1 MTDWNEPKTV
11 ENKLLVMWIIWGAMM
26 GSLVFYIVI
35 CNLTG
40 DQIRQPTGPDFPLV
54 LLRNI
59 LFGIGI
65 VALIATH
72 FIRKFIL
79 RKPSGDPGLVS
90 TSQPSPQDPAKIYA
104 KHTIA
109 MIISLALCESVGIY
123 GLVLFFLGGSFQT
136 MYTFM
141 IISAAGMFYYRPK
154 KEEIEALSHEQRN

>member
-1 MTDWNEPKTV
+1 MDASQKETI
-11 ENKLLVMWIIWGAMM
+11 ENKLLVMWIIWGAMV
-26 GSLVFYIVI
+26 GSLVIYIVI
-35 CNLTG
+35 CNLIG
-40 DQIRQPTGPDFPLV
+40 DQIRRPMGPGFPLV

-79 RKPSGDPGLVS
+79 RKPSGSPGSVS
-90 TSQPSPQDPAKIYA
+90 TSQPSPQDLVKIYA
-104 KHTIA
+104 KYTTA

-123 GLVLFFLGGSFQT
+123 GLILFFQGGSFQA

-141 IISAAGMFYYRPK
+141 IISGVGMFYYRPK
-154 KEEIEALSHEQRN
+154 REEIEALSRVY

>member
-1 MTDWNEPKTV
+1 MDTSQKGTV
-11 ENKLLVMWIIWGAMM
+11 EKKLLVMWIIWGAMV

-35 CNLTG
+35 CNLIG
-40 DQIRQPTGPDFPLV
+40 DQIRQPMGPDFPLV

-65 VALIATH
+65 LALIATH

-79 RKPSGDPGLVS
+79 RKPSGGPGSVS
-90 TSQPSPQDPAKIYA
+90 TSQPSLQDLAKIYA
-104 KHTIA
+104 KYTIA

-123 GLVLFFLGGSFQT
+123 GLVLFFLGGSFQA

-154 KEEIEALSHEQRN
+154 REEIEALSREY